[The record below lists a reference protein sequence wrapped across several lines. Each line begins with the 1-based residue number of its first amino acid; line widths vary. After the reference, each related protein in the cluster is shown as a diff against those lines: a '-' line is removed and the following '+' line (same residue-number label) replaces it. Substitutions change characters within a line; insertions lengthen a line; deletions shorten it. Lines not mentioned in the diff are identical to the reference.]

1 MSYCIK
7 KAFMPNCITIN
18 LSLNRWHQL
27 RVLAEFLVNNK
38 AVKLSFLIWY
48 NSKQEKKQLESS
60 HND

>member
-1 MSYCIK
+1 MVS
-7 KAFMPNCITIN
+7 APR
-18 LSLNRWHQL
+18 LSG
-27 RVLAEFLVNNK
+27 VFLVNNK